1 MVYFLLMIYVAEPS
15 FNVLNKLY
23 YQSRKKCNI
32 YIKHEYSAHLPYY
45 YIYGSTTMNIL
56 IIGGT
61 IFLGRH
67 IVESALSKGHT
78 LTIFHRGKHNPHL
91 FPNVEKLH
99 GDRRTNV
106 SALRGR
112 TWDAVIDTCG
122 YIQQDIRTVGAM
134 LRDATEHYT
143 YVSSISVYNDMA
155 PQPIAEE
162 SPVGIVENPDTE
174 EITGETYGP
183 LKALC
188 ERTAEEYFPG
198 KTCVVRPGLIVGPDD
213 FTNRFAYWPRR
224 IARGGNVL
232 APGDPTQPVQFIDV
246 RDLAEWIVLMA
257 ERRQTGIF
265 NATGPEQTLTMG
277 QFLETCRT
285 TLNPEARSVWVDDSF
300 LLERNVAPFTELP
313 LWVPADSA
321 GIHMVDCSRA
331 IDAGLRFRP
340 TEDIIRDTYLWDK
353 ANAEIAARSP
363 HQPLASGR
371 EEELLR
377 EWEQR
382 TSS

>member
-1 MVYFLLMIYVAEPS
+1 
-15 FNVLNKLY
+15 
-23 YQSRKKCNI
+23 
-32 YIKHEYSAHLPYY
+32 
-45 YIYGSTTMNIL
+45 MNIL

-67 IVESALSKGHT
+67 IVEVAIRRGHT
-78 LTIFHRGKHNPHL
+78 PTIFHRGKHNPHL
-91 FPNVEKLH
+91 FPDVEKLH
-99 GDRRTNV
+99 GDRRSNV

-122 YIQQDIRTVGAM
+122 YIQQDIRTVGAA
-134 LRDATEHYT
+134 LKDATEHYT
-143 YVSSISVYNDMA
+143 YISSISVYNDM
-155 PQPIAEE
+155 
-162 SPVGIVENPDTE
+162 SPRAITEDASVGELENPDTE

-224 IARGGNVL
+224 VARGGGML
-232 APGDPTQPVQFIDV
+232 APGEPDQPVQFIDV

-257 ERRQTGIF
+257 EQRQTGVF
-265 NATGPEQTLTMG
+265 NATGPEHRITMA
-277 QFLETCRT
+277 QFLDTCRT
-285 TLNPEARSVWVDDSF
+285 ALEADTRPVWMDDAF
-300 LLERNVAPFTELP
+300 LLEQHVAPFTELP

-331 IDAGLRFRP
+331 IEAGLRFRP
-340 TEDIIRDTYLWDK
+340 TEEVVRDTWAWDK
-353 ANAEIAARSP
+353 ANAEVAARSP
-363 HQPLASGR
+363 HQPLTAER
-371 EEELLR
+371 EAELLKQ
-377 EWEQR
+377 WEQR
-382 TSS
+382 TA

>member
-1 MVYFLLMIYVAEPS
+1 
-15 FNVLNKLY
+15 
-23 YQSRKKCNI
+23 
-32 YIKHEYSAHLPYY
+32 
-45 YIYGSTTMNIL
+45 MNIL

-67 IVESALSKGHT
+67 IVDVAIRRGHT
-78 LTIFHRGKHNPHL
+78 PTIFHRGKHNPHL
-91 FPNVEKLH
+91 FPDVEKLY
-99 GDRRTNV
+99 GDRRSNV
-106 SALRGR
+106 TALRGR
-112 TWDAVIDTCG
+112 VWDAVIDTCG
-122 YIQQDIRTVGAM
+122 YIQQDIRTVGAT
-134 LRDATEHYT
+134 LKDATEHYT
-143 YVSSISVYNDMA
+143 YVSSISVYNDMS
-155 PQPIAEE
+155 PRSIAEDA
-162 SPVGIVENPDTE
+162 SVGVLENPDTE

-224 IARGGNVL
+224 VARGGDML
-232 APGDPTQPVQFIDV
+232 APGNPDQPVQFIDV
-246 RDLAEWIVLMA
+246 RDLAEWIVLMT
-257 ERRQTGIF
+257 EQRTTGIF
-265 NATGPEQTLTMG
+265 NATGPEHQLTME

-285 TLNPEARSVWVDDSF
+285 ALNPQTRPVWMDDTF
-300 LLERNVAPFTELP
+300 LLERGVAPFTELP

-340 TEDIIRDTYLWDK
+340 AEEIIRDTWAWDQ
-353 ANAEIAARSP
+353 ANAEVAARSP
-363 HQPLASGR
+363 HQPLTAER
-371 EEELLR
+371 EAELLR

-382 TSS
+382 TV